1 METLYTCEL
10 LTDVVLNSKLATEG
24 NMTTL
29 DYIPGS
35 NFLGIVAGALYS
47 KSPSQKEIDIFH
59 SDQVLF
65 GDAYV
70 CDTKASERSY
80 PMPFSVFKPK
90 VDKDDTKKRW
100 VHHQLTPELIASL
113 TKDGIQLKQER
124 AGYITP
130 SGRLF
135 DNATKSFA
143 LKSAHDPE
151 SRRSKEG
158 AMFGFESLK
167 KGQTF
172 LFSVHFKD
180 EKYFQ
185 EVNQA
190 LVGTRRI
197 GKSKTAQYGQVEI
210 KLLNDKSQPKQI
222 ASIPQTG
229 FSLVYAESNLC
240 FFNEYGQSTFQPD
253 AEVLGVKGTI
263 NWEKSQVRTYSYSPW
278 NGKRGTSNTQR
289 DCIAKGSVFY
299 VDQAVSS
306 GQASNVVGEYQTE
319 GLGRVL
325 YNPEFLQANESNAE
339 WSFAWH
345 PVKDTELSPSK
356 QKSEAPATE
365 LGKFLEKRK
374 KEQKRELGIS
384 EEVHK
389 ALGSK
394 ESEDL
399 SKVTPSQWGSIRS
412 YASNSTDMTTLHT
425 TLFKGYLNHG
435 VAYDRIWGKQNE
447 KCLKAF
453 ERIFEGNKQYGLE
466 FIAKYAAEMAKKYKN
481 TKDSK

>member
-1 METLYTCEL
+1 MEKLYTCEL

-35 NFLGIVAGALYS
+35 NFLGIVAGALYPKLDGN
-47 KSPSQKEIDIFH
+47 KSYDIFH

-65 GDAYV
+65 GDAYI
-70 CDTKASERSY
+70 CDQCASERSY
-80 PMPFSVFKPK
+80 PMPFSIFKPK
-90 VDKDDTKKRW
+90 VDKGDTKKRW
-100 VHHQLTPELIASL
+100 VHHHLTPVLIASL

-190 LVGTRRI
+190 LGGTRRI

-222 ASIPQTG
+222 ASIPQSG

-253 AEVLGVKGTI
+253 AEVLGVKGEI
-263 NWEKSQVRTYSYSPW
+263 IWEKSQVRTYSYSPW

-299 VDQAVSS
+299 VKGVISS
-306 GQASNVVGEYQTE
+306 VQTSNIVGEYQAE

-339 WSFAWH
+339 WSFDWKGDKPQSSTESTAQK
-345 PVKDTELSPSK
+345 PTTSLGVFLKKKKEEQDTELAVSK
-356 QKSEAPATE
+356 AVQ
-365 LGKFLEKRK
+365 
-374 KEQKRELGIS
+374 I
-384 EEVHK
+384 
-389 ALGSK
+389 ALGANYSG
-394 ESEDL
+394 DL
-399 SKVTPSQWGSIRS
+399 FLITPNQWGGIRS
-412 YASNSTDMTTLHT
+412 YASNSTDMTTLYT

-447 KCLKAF
+447 KCLNAF
-453 ERIFEGNKQYGLE
+453 ERIFKGNKQYGPE